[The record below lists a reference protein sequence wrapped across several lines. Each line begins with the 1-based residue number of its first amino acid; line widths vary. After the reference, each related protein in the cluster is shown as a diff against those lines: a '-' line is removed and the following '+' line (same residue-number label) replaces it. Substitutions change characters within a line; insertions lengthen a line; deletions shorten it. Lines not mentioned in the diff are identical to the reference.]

1 MEALWIWSQ
10 FPREIASDLSQYH
23 HRRIAEWHSGDMSSY
38 ELLELLEFMPED
50 GAFKTAVRGGDWTHD
65 QEVWAQI
72 ANELAIL
79 RAVQAP
85 KVKAEEYGSRLRY
98 SPSKL
103 KQLVAE
109 AEEQADVRESFY
121 SFAARSGVQK
131 LNTLDV
137 DMEDD
142 D

>member
-1 MEALWIWSQ
+1 MEALWIWAQ

-38 ELLELLEFMPED
+38 ELLELLEFMPER
-50 GAFKTAVRGGDWTHD
+50 GAFKTAVRGGEWTEEQD
-65 QEVWAQI
+65 VWAQI

-103 KQLVAE
+103 KQLMDESEQQAE
-109 AEEQADVRESFY
+109 VRESFY
-121 SFAARSGVQK
+121 SFAARPSVQK
-131 LNTLDV
+131 LNTSDADV
-137 DMEDD
+137 EDD